1 MEARAR
7 SEAGKVPVYLGD
19 YLVELGFITAQQL
32 REALALQQAE
42 NRRLGECAVAL
53 GFIEPQAV
61 QQINLAQR
69 SEDRPFGEVAVKLGL
84 LTAKQV
90 EQALDHQRNTHV
102 RLGDALVRLGAMTES
117 LLASAVADFE
127 SSTTPSNVPPVVG
140 TLAVATEELVT
151 CVQRMLMRVG
161 QIRTKLVP
169 WEPLDPGPRPPYI
182 TTGIQFTGQE
192 RLGLWLSLPPS
203 LSIQLANALLPGFG
217 PPHLIAHDALDE
229 LVNMVCAY
237 AVNALKSRGID
248 VRNSPPRRTVPTF
261 SGAAGFLVVLPV
273 PNEPPVEVRVLR

>member
-19 YLVELGFITAQQL
+19 YLIELGFITASQL

-42 NRRLGECAVAL
+42 NLRLGECAVSL
-53 GFIEPQAV
+53 GFMAPQAV
-61 QQINLAQR
+61 QQVTLAQR
-69 SEDRPFGEVAVKLGL
+69 SQDSPFGEVAVKLGH

-90 EQALDHQRNTHV
+90 ARALDHQRTTHV
-102 RLGDALVRLGAMTES
+102 RLGEALVRVGAITPN
-117 LLASAVADFE
+117 LLASVVADFE
-127 SSTTPSNVPPVVG
+127 SSSMPNSAPPVVG
-140 TLAVATEELVT
+140 SLAVATEELVT

-169 WEPLDPGPRPPYI
+169 WEPLDPGPCPPYI
-182 TTGIQFTGQE
+182 TTGIEFTGQE

-203 LSIQLANALLPGFG
+203 LSIQLANALLPDFG
-217 PPHLIAHDALDE
+217 PPELIAHDALDE

-248 VRNSPPRRTVPTF
+248 VRNSPPRRAVPLF

-273 PNEPPVEVRVLR
+273 PNEPPVEVRVMR